1 MTKLRPRRNQTRS
14 NTVRCAV
21 YTRINVGS
29 KLGPL
34 REQRRAIHAFLA
46 AQRAQGWVRLRPSYE
61 DIGQSAGTLK
71 RPALTALLAD
81 IDAGKVDCVVTC
93 DLARLTR
100 SHADQAELLARFRRA
115 GVSLVTVQP
124 LCFDALEIVGWAST
138 DL

>member
-1 MTKLRPRRNQTRS
+1 M
-14 NTVRCAV
+14 
-21 YTRINVGS
+21 GS
-29 KLGPL
+29 KMQPL

-61 DIGQSAGTLK
+61 DIGHSAGTLK

-81 IDAGKVDCVVTC
+81 IDTGKVDCVVAC

-100 SHADQAELLARFRRA
+100 SHADRLALLARFRRA
-115 GVSLVTVQP
+115 GASLVTVQP